1 MFKGWAIPNGKS
13 QQVEIPTRQMVLAE
27 FNREFASYFDKKPP
41 TDEELAKQKAKIIQK
56 IGSFDFEKVV
66 RKYEKLLTK
75 WLFLIIVNLYICL
88 FVKFF

>member
-1 MFKGWAIPNGKS
+1 MFKGWAIPNGNS

-75 WLFLIIVNLYICL
+75 
-88 FVKFF
+88 

>member
-13 QQVEIPTRQMVLAE
+13 QRVEIPTRQMVLAE

-75 WLFLIIVNLYICL
+75 WFLLIVNLYICL
-88 FVKFF
+88 FVKFY

>member
-41 TDEELAKQKAKIIQK
+41 TDDELAKQKAKIIQK

-75 WLFLIIVNLYICL
+75 WLFLIIVDLYICL
-88 FVKFF
+88 FVKCC

>member
-75 WLFLIIVNLYICL
+75 WFLLIVNLYICL
-88 FVKFF
+88 FVKFY

>member
-75 WLFLIIVNLYICL
+75 
-88 FVKFF
+88 

>member
-88 FVKFF
+88 CV